1 VLSGTAVVPVI
12 VAGVELCPRLAV
24 VPHWN
29 QTLVERPFGF
39 TVPLNVPP
47 VLLIE
52 VAAEVVTVGA
62 VPATATVKAN
72 VLELTAPGFITVT
85 VQVPTA
91 LASLKLGSTS

>member
-62 VPATATVKAN
+62 CPLLDVVKLR
-72 VLELTAPGFITVT
+72 VEP
-85 VQVPTA
+85 
-91 LASLKLGSTS
+91 